1 MKIAISACG
10 NGWEEQVADRFG
22 RAGGFFI
29 VDTDDNPTSYIDNGT
44 NTESAHGAGTGAAQA
59 IVDAGVG
66 VVITVK
72 IGPKA
77 GSVLKAAGVK
87 VMTGVGQTSI
97 REAYDRYQ
105 EGDLDEQKL

>member
-10 NGWEEQVADRFG
+10 NGWEEQVDDRFG
-22 RAGGFFI
+22 RAVGFFI
-29 VDTDDNPTSYIDNGT
+29 VDTDDNPTSYIDNGAT
-44 NTESAHGAGTGAAQA
+44 VDTAHGAGTGAAQA

-105 EGDLDEQKL
+105 QGNLDEQ